1 MPIHV
6 LAGIDF
12 NTGIRGILVVTLA
25 VVILPGS
32 VYLLLATNTGARLG
46 LLIALAAFFGWAS
59 ILTMTWWITSPAN
72 GPRGRNASWKPVE
85 IYVSGSESGPAHT
98 VPVHS
103 LPAHAKLPTA
113 QQIIADHPEILK
125 NYPNPTQATLSDI
138 ANNNPELLP
147 KYLEGVDMGGWR
159 VVPQSA
165 AGDAGTVA
173 STQLVTSGL
182 FKLATDYKI
191 IGTFDYGGKPT
202 RLEYC
207 GAKKEVRTHFL
218 IPGDP
223 ICRIQYKLY
232 KLFNWHSPT
241 HYEVVQ
247 VQRVIPQETIP
258 GHAPP
263 LPQVDPTQPVISIV
277 LVRDLGQARV
287 LPATMFLIAFSL
299 FIFFVVLLHYRDLTL
314 RRNMAEDEA
323 EMKAIEAEGVKV

>member
-1 MPIHV
+1 MPIHI

-25 VVILPGS
+25 VVLLPGS

-46 LLIALAAFFGWAS
+46 LLIALAALFGWAS

-85 IYVSGSESGPAHT
+85 IYVQGSGPART
-98 VPVHS
+98 TQLDK
-103 LPAHAKLPTA
+103 LPPQAKLPTA

-147 KYLEGVDMGGWR
+147 KYMEGIDMGGWR

-173 STQLVTSGL
+173 STLLTGPGGL

-207 GAKKEVRTHFL
+207 GASKEVRTHFL

-223 ICRIQYKLY
+223 VCRVQYKLY
-232 KLFNWHSPT
+232 KLFHWNSPP
-241 HYEVVQ
+241 HYEVVL
-247 VQRVIPQETIP
+247 VQKVVPQTAEP

-263 LPQVDPTQPVISIV
+263 LPEVDKTQPIIAVVMI
-277 LVRDLGQARV
+277 RDLGQARA
-287 LPATMFLIAFSL
+287 LPATMFIVAFAL

-314 RRNMAEDEA
+314 RKNLAEDE
-323 EMKAIEAEGVKV
+323 EERKAIEAESVKV

>member
-6 LAGIDF
+6 LAGLDF
-12 NTGIRGILVVTLA
+12 NTGIRGILVVALA
-25 VVILPGS
+25 VTILPGS

-46 LLIALAAFFGWAS
+46 LLIALAALFGWAT
-59 ILTMTWWITSPAN
+59 ILTMTWWISSPAN

-85 IYVSGSESGPAHT
+85 IYVEGSGAART
-98 VPVHS
+98 VQLDA

-147 KYLEGVDMGGWR
+147 KYMEGIDMGGWR
-159 VVPQSA
+159 IVAQSA

-173 STQLVTSGL
+173 STVLTTGTNAL
-182 FKLATDYKI
+182 FKEAADFKI
-191 IGTFDYGGKPT
+191 VGTYDYGGKPT
-202 RLEYC
+202 RAEYC
-207 GAKKEVRTHFL
+207 GSKETHPHNL

-223 ICRIQYKLY
+223 VCRVQYKLY
-232 KLFNWHSPT
+232 KLFHWNSPP

-247 VQRVIPQETIP
+247 VQRVVPQTTLP

-263 LPQVDPTQPVISIV
+263 LPELDTTQPVISVVMI
-277 LVRDLGQARV
+277 RDLGQARM
-287 LPATMFLIAFSL
+287 LPATMFIVAFSL

-314 RRNMAEDEA
+314 RRNLAEDE
-323 EMKAIEAEGVKV
+323 EERKAIEAESVKV